1 LRKQAF
7 LNLAPQLK
15 WAEGQRA
22 AGLSTVPSVLL
33 DEMQYNPFLR
43 TNEKAIQEAV
53 GTSDPVEVMRRL
65 RALKDQFRA

>member
-1 LRKQAF
+1 LRKRGF

-43 TNEKAIQEAV
+43 TNEKVIQGAV

-65 RALKDQFRA
+65 RALKDQFRG